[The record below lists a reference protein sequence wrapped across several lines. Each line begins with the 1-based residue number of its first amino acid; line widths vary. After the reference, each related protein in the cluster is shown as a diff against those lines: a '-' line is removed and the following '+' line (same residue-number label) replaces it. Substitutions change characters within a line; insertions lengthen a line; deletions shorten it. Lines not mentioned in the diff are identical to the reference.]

1 MKFLAAFIAIVIQAV
16 VILIITFGLV
26 AIFSLIFGYM
36 STGYVIAMI
45 IVCVCAFVLAA
56 WGSTR

>member
-1 MKFLAAFIAIVIQAV
+1 VKFPAAFIAIVIQAV

-36 STGYVIAMI
+36 STGYVIAMVV
-45 IVCVCAFVLAA
+45 VCIGFFVLAA
-56 WGSTR
+56 WGSSR